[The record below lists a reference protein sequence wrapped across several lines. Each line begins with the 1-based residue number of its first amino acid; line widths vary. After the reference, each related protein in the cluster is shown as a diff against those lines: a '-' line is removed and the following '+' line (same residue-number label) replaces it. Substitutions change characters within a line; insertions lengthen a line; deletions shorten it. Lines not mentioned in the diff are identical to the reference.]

1 MPVSALDARFA
12 QTAARIGVVAGLLL
26 VTGCASVN
34 RGFNATVE
42 TVDSALMK
50 EVGIEQCGM
59 TQDDAFNAVDSR
71 KLTAEIA
78 RELCLAPGQELAS
91 TNSPALVIPDL
102 VNLQT
107 FRPEALGIG
116 LGEVLRANIFN
127 ICKVPVRQVELA
139 RSFKLDPDGLVALSR
154 DLNQVKD
161 KTIPAQSAIIGTY
174 NLQRNKMTVVVRK
187 LSLESSLVESIVTKE
202 VRWRCASPGFGRPSF
217 SYTIK

>member
-1 MPVSALDARFA
+1 MA
-12 QTAARIGVVAGLLL
+12 VAGLLF
-26 VTGCASVN
+26 VTGCASVG
-34 RGFNATVE
+34 RGVDSAVE
-42 TVDSALMK
+42 KVDSALMK

-78 RELCLAPGQELAS
+78 QELCLAPGNEAGFVGA
-91 TNSPALVIPDL
+91 NSPALVIPDL

-139 RSFKLDPDGLVALSR
+139 RTFKLDPDGLVALSR
-154 DLNQVKD
+154 DLNQVKE
-161 KTIPAQSAIIGTY
+161 KNIPAQSAIIGTY

-187 LSLESSLVESIVTKE
+187 LSLETSLVEAIVTKE

>member
-1 MPVSALDARFA
+1 
-12 QTAARIGVVAGLLL
+12 
-26 VTGCASVN
+26 
-34 RGFNATVE
+34 
-42 TVDSALMK
+42 MK

-91 TNSPALVIPDL
+91 ANSPALVIPDL

-116 LGEVLRANIFN
+116 LGEVLRANVFN

-161 KTIPAQSAIIGTY
+161 KNIPAQSAIIGTY

>member
-1 MPVSALDARFA
+1 MPAFTRDARFA
-12 QTAARIGVVAGLLL
+12 QTAARIGAVVGLLL
-26 VTGCASVN
+26 VTGCASVS
-34 RGFNATVE
+34 RGFNATVD
-42 TVDSALMK
+42 TVDAAVMK

-78 RELCLAPGQELAS
+78 RELCVAPGQELVS
-91 TNSPALVIPDL
+91 PNSPALVIPDL

-116 LGEVLRANIFN
+116 LGEVLRANVFN

-161 KTIPAQSAIIGTY
+161 KNIPAQSAIIGTY

-187 LSLESSLVESIVTKE
+187 ISLESSLVESIVTKE

>member
-1 MPVSALDARFA
+1 LPVSARDARFT
-12 QTAARIGVVAGLLL
+12 QTAARIVVVAGLLL
-26 VTGCASVN
+26 VTGCASVSK
-34 RGFNATVE
+34 GFNATVE

-59 TQDDAFNAVDSR
+59 TQDDAFNAIDSR

-91 TNSPALVIPDL
+91 ANSPALVIPDL

>member
-1 MPVSALDARFA
+1 MPVSARDARFA

-26 VTGCASVN
+26 VTGCASVSK
-34 RGFNATVE
+34 GFNATVE

-91 TNSPALVIPDL
+91 ATSPALVIPDL

>member
-1 MPVSALDARFA
+1 MPVSARDARFA

-26 VTGCASVN
+26 VTGCASVS

-78 RELCLAPGQELAS
+78 RELCLTPGQELAS
-91 TNSPALVIPDL
+91 ANSPALVIPDL

>member
-1 MPVSALDARFA
+1 MVA
-12 QTAARIGVVAGLLL
+12 VAGLLF
-26 VTGCASVN
+26 VTGCASVS
-34 RGFNATVE
+34 RGLDTAVE
-42 TVDSALMK
+42 KVGSALMK

-78 RELCLAPGQELAS
+78 RELCLAPGSEAGLGSA
-91 TNSPALVIPDL
+91 NSPALVIPDL

-107 FRPEALGIG
+107 FRPESLGIG
-116 LGEVLRANIFN
+116 LGEVLRANVFN

-154 DLNQVKD
+154 DLNQIKE
-161 KTIPAQSAIIGTY
+161 KNIPAQSAIIGTY

-187 LSLESSLVESIVTKE
+187 ISLESSLVESIVTKE

>member
-1 MPVSALDARFA
+1 MPAFARDARFA
-12 QTAARIGVVAGLLL
+12 QTAARIGAVVGLLL
-26 VTGCASVN
+26 VTGCASVS
-34 RGFNATVE
+34 RGFNATVD
-42 TVDSALMK
+42 TVDAAVMK
-50 EVGIEQCGM
+50 EVGIEQRGM

-78 RELCLAPGQELAS
+78 RELCVAPGQELVS
-91 TNSPALVIPDL
+91 PNSPALVIPDL

-116 LGEVLRANIFN
+116 LGEVLRANVFN

-161 KTIPAQSAIIGTY
+161 KNIPAQSAIIGTY

-187 LSLESSLVESIVTKE
+187 ISLESSLVESIVTKE

>member
-1 MPVSALDARFA
+1 MPAFARDARFA
-12 QTAARIGVVAGLLL
+12 QTAARIAVVAGLLL
-26 VTGCASVN
+26 VTGCASVS

-91 TNSPALVIPDL
+91 ANSPALVIPDL

-116 LGEVLRANIFN
+116 LGEVLRANVFN

-161 KTIPAQSAIIGTY
+161 KNIPAQSAIIGTY